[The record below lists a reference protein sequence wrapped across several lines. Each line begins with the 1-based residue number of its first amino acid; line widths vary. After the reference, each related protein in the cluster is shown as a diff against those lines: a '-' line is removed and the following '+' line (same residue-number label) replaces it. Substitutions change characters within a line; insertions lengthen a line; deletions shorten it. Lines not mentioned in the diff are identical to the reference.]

1 MALQMTPVIAIH
13 LAAAVTATV
22 IGPLALWA
30 RLGRAQHPRL
40 HRAFGYA
47 WVTLMVVTAVSA
59 IFIRSTTIINI
70 NGYTPIHLLIPV
82 VFGLLFLAFWFLARG
97 NISGHRR
104 TMLRLYIGGCIVAGS
119 FTLLPNRYLGNLIWK
134 QWLGLHD
141 SASLAQHILAGTPM
155 WVWALL
161 AGLVAL
167 GLSQIRTRRTGLARA
182 LALPLSLGALS
193 LYGTVSAFGATVPV
207 LACWAL
213 AAAPALALVL
223 RRPLPAGARYDTGR
237 REFEQPGSWIPLLLI
252 LGIFCTKY
260 AVGILLAMHPEQQTN
275 TSLALPVAALYGF
288 FSGLFAGRSLR
299 LLRLVPSSQRGAA
312 TSLSL
317 PTHA

>member
-1 MALQMTPVIAIH
+1 MALEMTSVIAVH
-13 LAAAVTATV
+13 LSAAVAATV

-70 NGYTPIHLLIPV
+70 NGYTPIHILIPV
-82 VFGLLFLAFWFLARG
+82 VFGLLFVAFRHLLRG
-97 NISGHRR
+97 NIAGHRR
-104 TMLRLYIGGCIVAGS
+104 AMLRLYAGACLVAGA
-119 FTLLPNRYLGNLIWK
+119 FTLLPNRYLGNLIWG
-134 QWLGLHD
+134 QWLGLRD
-141 SASLAQHILAGTPM
+141 SASLVQQILAGTPL

-167 GLSQIRTRRTGLARA
+167 GLSQIRTRRAGLARA
-182 LALPLSLGALS
+182 MALPLAMGTLS
-193 LYGTVSAFGATVPV
+193 IYGTVSAFGATATV

-213 AAAPALALVL
+213 AAALALALVL
-223 RRPLPAGARYDTGR
+223 RQPLPTGARYDAGR
-237 REFEQPGSWIPLLLI
+237 REFEQPGSWVPLLLI

-260 AVGILLAMHPEQQTN
+260 AVGILLALHPEQHAH

-299 LLRLVPSSQRGAA
+299 LLRLVLPSQRGAA